1 MSAIKI
7 EVLGKEREVQKFKG
21 ADAGKLLMLFDELD
35 IQIEDFTTSI
45 SEKQLK
51 GGKVDQKAIMQEVIK
66 FVSQIGTKVIG
77 RFGRII
83 ALPLWKEILQKMF
96 GLTNDEFDEL
106 ELKDHLK
113 CLKGILEAEGV
124 MIFFQSLGLKKIGK
138 LKVK

>member
-7 EVLGKEREVQKFKG
+7 EVLGIERTITNFKG

-51 GGKVDQKAIMQEVIK
+51 DGKVDQEAIMQEVIK
-66 FVSQIGTKVIG
+66 FVSKIGTKIVG

-83 ALPLWKEILQKMF
+83 GLPIWKEIIQKMF
-96 GLTNDEFDEL
+96 GLKDEEFDEL
-106 ELKDHLK
+106 TLKDHLK
-113 CLKGILEAEGV
+113 CLKAILQAEGV
-124 MIFFQSLGLKKIGK
+124 MDFLQSLGLKKIGK
-138 LKVK
+138 LKLK